1 MADYSITA
9 VDRRVVYDGSAGT
22 GPYAFSFPI
31 LTTTD
36 IAVFKDSTRLTEGT
50 GSSQYQVTISS
61 SNGTGSVTLGSA
73 ASASNTITITGA
85 RTIERTTDFVT
96 AGDLLASSLN
106 VELDSQTIFAQ
117 QVSED
122 AARAIKAPVTD
133 PTSINMELPSKADRA
148 DNLLSFN
155 SSGDPTV
162 ISVSG
167 LATVAASLQRTVDV
181 FSGNG
186 STTSFTLSVA
196 PGREENCQ
204 VFFDG
209 VHQSHSTFT
218 VSNTTL
224 AFSTAPPS
232 GTNNIEVVHGAALAE
247 AGPAGA
253 TGSQGPAGPQG
264 PRGQGGVEYNFESTT
279 TDTDQGA
286 GKVFLNNSTVASAS
300 VLYLDDLDA
309 NGVNLNTFID
319 TFDDSST
326 TSYRGSIHLVEIADP
341 SNYAIFAVNGSVIS
355 ASTYSKIPVAHQASG
370 GSFTDGNAMSV
381 LFVRTGDTGSGLAS
395 VVADSSPQ
403 LGGDLDLNGNNIDF
417 PSVANIS
424 DCLDEDNMASNSAT
438 KLATQQSIKSY
449 ADTKATKGA
458 NSDITSLSGLS
469 TPLSVAQGGT
479 GASSLTDGGVLLGS
493 GTGAVTAMSALG
505 DGAII
510 VGDGSTD
517 PVALTAFSSSTG
529 NLLSSKGGTIGK
541 QTLWVPAAAMRP
553 ESSNGCSAMTD
564 HVTTSGRPDIM
575 GLLFDGASDE
585 HAQFSVAFPKGWN
598 EGTVTFRAFSAV
610 TDAAATDGSD
620 TVSWALQGLSVAD
633 DASIDQAYGTA
644 VAVTEA
650 TSGTV
655 EDIAVSAESGAV
667 TIASAAADTLTFF
680 RVFRDVSADNMA
692 EDAVLLGIQIFYTI
706 DAGEDT

>member
-36 IAVFKDSTRLTEGT
+36 IAVFKDSTRLTEGS

-122 AARAIKAPVTD
+122 AARAIRAPVTD
-133 PTSINMELPSKADRA
+133 PTSINMELPAKADRA

-162 ISVSG
+162 TSVSG

-209 VHQSHSTFT
+209 VHQAHSTFT

-247 AGPAGA
+247 AGPQGA

-395 VVADSSPQ
+395 VVADTTPQ
-403 LGGDLDLNGNNIDF
+403 LGGDLDMNGKNIDF
-417 PSVANIS
+417 PTTANVS
-424 DCLDEDNMASNSAT
+424 DVLNESNMASNSST
-438 KLATQQSIKSY
+438 KLATQSSIKAY
-449 ADTKATKGA
+449 ADLKATKGA
-458 NSDITSLSGLS
+458 NSDITSLSGL
-469 TPLSVAQGGT
+469 TTALSVAQGGT
-479 GASSLTDGGVLLGS
+479 GATSLTDGGVLLGS
-493 GTGAVTAMSALG
+493 GTGAISAMSALG
-505 DGAII
+505 DGHII
-510 VGDGSTD
+510 VGDGSGD
-517 PVALTAFSSSTG
+517 PVALSAFSSSTG
-529 NLLSSKGGTIGK
+529 NLLGTKGGVIGQQTI
-541 QTLWVPAAAMRP
+541 WVPAGAMEPAVSTAPAVSNAVEIGTSLFAARTMDF
-553 ESSNGCSAMTD
+553 A
-564 HVTTSGRPDIM
+564 
-575 GLLFDGASDE
+575 
-585 HAQFSVAFPKGWN
+585 
-598 EGTVTFRAFSAV
+598 
-610 TDAAATDGSD
+610 DGSD
-620 TVSWALQGLSVAD
+620 LYCYFGIQMPKSWDAGNLVLQFVWSATGTNANTVAWGAAAISLAD
-633 DASIDQAYGTA
+633 DEALTTA
-644 VAVTEA
+644 FPAPTVATA
-650 TSGTV
+650 DTNSTTA
-655 EDIAVSAESGAV
+655 DDLMISAEVSLTVG
-667 TIASAAADTLTFF
+667 SSPAAENYVMFEIM
-680 RVFRDVSADNMA
+680 RDVSADTLA
-692 EDAVLLGIQIFYTI
+692 EAARLHGIRIHYTVNTGI
-706 DAGEDT
+706 DT

>member
-22 GPYAFSFPI
+22 GPYAFTFPI

-36 IAVFKDSTRLTEGT
+36 IAVFKDSTRLTEGS

-122 AARAIKAPVTD
+122 AARAIRAPVTD
-133 PTSINMELPSKADRA
+133 PTSINMELPAKADRA

-162 ISVSG
+162 TSVSG

-232 GTNNIEVVHGAALAE
+232 GTNNIEVVHGAALSE

-279 TDTDQGA
+279 TDTDQGN
-286 GKVFLNNSTVASAS
+286 GKVFLNHAS
-300 VLYLDDLDA
+300 VSSATILFLDDVDA
-309 NGVNLNTFID
+309 NSVNLNSYID
-319 TFDDSST
+319 TFDDST
-326 TSYRGSIHLVEIADP
+326 TTGLRGTIHLVEIANP
-341 SNYAIFAVNGSVIS
+341 TNYAIFNITNAITS
-355 ASTYSKIPVAHQASG
+355 ASTYSKVPVSHVASG

-403 LGGDLDLNGNNIDF
+403 LGGDLDLNSHAIDF
-417 PSVANIS
+417 PSTANIS
-424 DCLDEDNMASNSAT
+424 DVLNESNMASNSST
-438 KLATQQSIKSY
+438 KLATQSSIKAY
-449 ADTKATKGA
+449 ADLKATKGA
-458 NSDITSLSGLS
+458 NSDITSLSGL
-469 TPLSVAQGGT
+469 TTALSVAQGGT
-479 GASSLTDGGVLLGS
+479 GATSLTDGGLLLGS

-510 VGDGSTD
+510 VGDGSGD
-517 PVALTAFSSSTG
+517 PVALSAFSSSTG
-529 NLLSSKGGTIGK
+529 NLLGTKGGVIGQQTI
-541 QTLWVPAAAMRP
+541 WVPAGAMEPAVSTAPAVSNAVEIGTSLFAARTMDF
-553 ESSNGCSAMTD
+553 A
-564 HVTTSGRPDIM
+564 
-575 GLLFDGASDE
+575 
-585 HAQFSVAFPKGWN
+585 
-598 EGTVTFRAFSAV
+598 
-610 TDAAATDGSD
+610 DGSD
-620 TVSWALQGLSVAD
+620 LYCYFGIQMPKSWDAGNLVLQFVWSATGTNANTVAWGASAISLGNDEALT
-633 DASIDQAYGTA
+633 TA
-644 VAVTEA
+644 FPAP
-650 TSGTV
+650 TV
-655 EDIAVSAESGAV
+655 
-667 TIASAAADTLTFF
+667 AAADTNSTTADDLMISAEVSLTVGSSPAAEDFVMF
-680 RVFRDVSADNMA
+680 EIMRDVSADT
-692 EDAVLLGIQIFYTI
+692 LGEPARLHGIRCHYTVSTGI
-706 DAGEDT
+706 DT

>member
-9 VDRRVVYDGSAGT
+9 VDRRVVYTGSAGT
-22 GPYAFSFPI
+22 GPYAFTFPI

-36 IAVFKDSTRLTEGT
+36 IAVFKDSTRLTEGA

-133 PTSINMELPSKADRA
+133 PTSINMELPAKADRA

-162 ISVSG
+162 TSVSG
-167 LATVAASLQRTVDV
+167 LATVAASLNRTVDV

-209 VHQSHSTFT
+209 VHQAHSTFT

-232 GTNNIEVVHGAALAE
+232 GTANIEVVHGAALAE
-247 AGPAGA
+247 AGPTGA
-253 TGSQGPAGPQG
+253 TGATGAAGAQGIQG

-279 TDTDQGA
+279 TDTDQGN
-286 GKVFLNNSTVASAS
+286 GKVFLDNSTISSAS
-300 VLYLDDLDA
+300 VLFLDDLDA
-309 NGVNLNTFID
+309 NGVNLNSYID
-319 TFDDSST
+319 TFDDST
-326 TSYRGSIHLVEIADP
+326 TTGLRGTIHLVEIANP
-341 SNYAIFAVNGSVIS
+341 VNFAIFNVTGAVTS
-355 ASTYSKIPVAHQASG
+355 ASTYSKVAVTHVASG

-381 LFVRTGDTGSGLAS
+381 LFVRTGNAGSGLAS
-395 VVADSSPQ
+395 LADDSSPQ
-403 LGGDLDLNGNNIDF
+403 LGGDLDLNSNNIDF

-458 NSDITSLSGLS
+458 NSDITSLSGL
-469 TPLSVAQGGT
+469 TTALSVAQGGT
-479 GASSLTDGGVLLGS
+479 ASANASDARTALGLAIGTNVQAHDADTLKADTADELTAGYSGATTDAGTKSSGTFTPSPDTSGGGMLHFVNGGAHTLAPPAKNCTMVLLMKNNS
-493 GTGAVTAMSALG
+493 SAGT
-505 DGAII
+505 
-510 VGDGSTD
+510 
-517 PVALTAFSSSTG
+517 
-529 NLLSSKGGTIGK
+529 
-541 QTLWVPAAAMRP
+541 
-553 ESSNGCSAMTD
+553 
-564 HVTTSGRPDIM
+564 VTTSGFT
-575 GLLFDGASDE
+575 LVDGD
-585 HAQFSVAFPKGWN
+585 
-598 EGTVTFRAFSAV
+598 TL
-610 TDAAATDGSD
+610 ATTNNHEFFLYITRYNDGSTTFSSL
-620 TVSWALQGLSVAD
+620 TVKALQ
-633 DASIDQAYGTA
+633 
-644 VAVTEA
+644 
-650 TSGTV
+650 
-655 EDIAVSAESGAV
+655 
-667 TIASAAADTLTFF
+667 
-680 RVFRDVSADNMA
+680 
-692 EDAVLLGIQIFYTI
+692 
-706 DAGEDT
+706 